1 MAKSLRS
8 KFKRKVRAIAR
19 TKKQPKTDAF
29 LQKAIEKRDEY
40 EKVEAGEDKILRVTS
55 KQSFFSEKAKAE
67 GTDGGDKM
75 DVTGEAATINTKPL
89 RKKDGSFPSWLS
101 GTQKKKATKKSK
113 AIKKSKNKSAK
124 NFR

>member
-29 LQKAIEKRDEY
+29 LQKAVQKRDEY
-40 EKVEAGEDKILRVTS
+40 EKAEAEKTKTDGNSTGEKMEVTS
-55 KQSFFSEKAKAE
+55 
-67 GTDGGDKM
+67 D
-75 DVTGEAATINTKPL
+75 AATINTKTL

-113 AIKKSKNKSAK
+113 AIKKSKTKTAH

>member
-29 LQKAIEKRDEY
+29 LQKAVEKRDQY
-40 EKVEAGEDKILRVTS
+40 EKVEA
-55 KQSFFSEKAKAE
+55 EKALADRTTTTE
-67 GTDGGDKM
+67 KM
-75 DVTGEAATINTKPL
+75 DVTSDAATINTKTL

-113 AIKKSKNKSAK
+113 AIKKSKNKTAK

>member
-19 TKKQPKTDAF
+19 TKKEPKTAAL

-40 EKVEAGEDKILRVTS
+40 EKVEA
-55 KQSFFSEKAKAE
+55 EKAKETETAE
-67 GTDGGDKM
+67 TQDKM
-75 DVTGEAATINTKPL
+75 EVALDSNINTKTL
-89 RKKDGSFPSWLS
+89 RKPDGSFPPWLS
-101 GTQKKKATKKSK
+101 GTQKKKAAKKSK
-113 AIKKSKNKSAK
+113 AIKKAKNKTAK

>member
-40 EKVEAGEDKILRVTS
+40 EKVEA
-55 KQSFFSEKAKAE
+55 EKAKAE

-101 GTQKKKATKKSK
+101 GT
-113 AIKKSKNKSAK
+113 
-124 NFR
+124 